1 MQLLVLA
8 ALVAV
13 ATAGAPLAHGKV
25 GIVAQDYYEPR
36 PYHFQYAVDDPDYG
50 PMMAQA
56 EESNGNG
63 LTEGYYTVNLPDGRI
78 QNVKYIV
85 DGYSG
90 FNAEVSY
97 AGLAAHPQVP
107 KGIAQPVYGGHALRP
122 IVGKALVAKPIIGKG
137 IVGRPFLGH

>member
-1 MQLLVLA
+1 MKVLLIA

-13 ATAGAPLAHGKV
+13 ASAGAPIVGHGRV
-25 GIVAQDYYEPR
+25 GYGVQDYYEPR
-36 PYHFQYAVDDPDYG
+36 PYHFQYAVDDPHYG

-63 LTEGYYTVNLPDGRI
+63 LTEGYYTVNLPDGRT

-90 FNAEVSY
+90 FNAEVTY
-97 AGLAAHPQVP
+97 AGYAAHPEVP
-107 KGIAQPVYGGHALRP
+107 KGIAQPVYGGHAYRP
-122 IVGKALVAKPIIGKG
+122 IIGKPIIGKAVVAKP
-137 IVGRPFLGH
+137 ILGH